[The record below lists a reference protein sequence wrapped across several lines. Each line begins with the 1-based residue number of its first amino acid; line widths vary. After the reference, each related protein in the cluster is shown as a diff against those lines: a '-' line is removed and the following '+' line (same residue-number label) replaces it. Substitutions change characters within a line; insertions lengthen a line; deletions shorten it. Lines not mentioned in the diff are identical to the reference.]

1 MKTNNENITDKN
13 RSVLEPRAIGELTY
27 RFRIPSYQRGYRWE
41 RRQVEQLLND
51 IAESRDDAPYYLQPI
66 VVAPASHSSDND
78 SSLFDYDLIDG
89 QQRLTTIYLILK
101 ALSKAKE
108 SNSDK
113 IARLAAEGR
122 IKELTEL
129 TGLISTLAPI
139 DTTPGFKLVYQTRES
154 SQSFLSEISELDETD
169 SRIAESPDHLYMWH
183 AYRTIQE
190 WLASN
195 RVTDVERVA
204 KALKERVK
212 VIWYELP
219 DTVTDWKKFTD
230 LNIGKIPLTNSELVK
245 ALFLRSGNFSGE
257 NERERDE
264 YEKQILV
271 SQWDQIE
278 IELSD
283 IDFWGFLTKDDPDN
297 YPTKIDLLFNLI
309 AGNHDVYN
317 KDKLYTFNF
326 FVSWFDGHSN
336 LSGKKKWEEIY
347 LQYQR
352 LRDWYKDRSIYHKLG
367 YLVSID
373 YPHNALLKVFK
384 YAHPDHPGRT
394 FRTTDRVRNILDL
407 LVRKSLQFPKDK
419 NFANVKTFAD
429 LSYNIAEDPDTA
441 LNTAHHDMI
450 KRYLT
455 LYNIMVTESA
465 SQTMRYSFAC
475 HNTVDGGWSL
485 EHIHAQKSQTLNKTW
500 QWIKWIAN
508 HRNSLVR
515 LKNTLIDKATI
526 VAIDQLI
533 VEMDGFKE
541 GDQRDKF
548 NAIAD
553 KYRMLMD
560 SLTGAKD
567 LYQDAMTNMALLGK
581 HDNSTLSNSTF
592 DVKRHKIMRRLGT
605 NFVPIATERVFLK
618 AISGETKDNIQ
629 YQCDTEHMFYWGAD
643 DRAAYLHDI
652 KEKLTPYLK

>member
-27 RFRIPSYQRGYRWE
+27 HFRIPSYQRGYRWE

-230 LNIGKIPLTNSELVK
+230 LNIGKILLTNSELVK
-245 ALFLRSGNFSGE
+245 ALFLRSGN
-257 NERERDE
+257 
-264 YEKQILV
+264 
-271 SQWDQIE
+271 
-278 IELSD
+278 
-283 IDFWGFLTKDDPDN
+283 
-297 YPTKIDLLFNLI
+297 
-309 AGNHDVYN
+309 
-317 KDKLYTFNF
+317 
-326 FVSWFDGHSN
+326 
-336 LSGKKKWEEIY
+336 
-347 LQYQR
+347 
-352 LRDWYKDRSIYHKLG
+352 
-367 YLVSID
+367 
-373 YPHNALLKVFK
+373 
-384 YAHPDHPGRT
+384 
-394 FRTTDRVRNILDL
+394 
-407 LVRKSLQFPKDK
+407 
-419 NFANVKTFAD
+419 
-429 LSYNIAEDPDTA
+429 
-441 LNTAHHDMI
+441 
-450 KRYLT
+450 
-455 LYNIMVTESA
+455 
-465 SQTMRYSFAC
+465 
-475 HNTVDGGWSL
+475 
-485 EHIHAQKSQTLNKTW
+485 
-500 QWIKWIAN
+500 
-508 HRNSLVR
+508 
-515 LKNTLIDKATI
+515 
-526 VAIDQLI
+526 
-533 VEMDGFKE
+533 
-541 GDQRDKF
+541 
-548 NAIAD
+548 
-553 KYRMLMD
+553 
-560 SLTGAKD
+560 
-567 LYQDAMTNMALLGK
+567 
-581 HDNSTLSNSTF
+581 
-592 DVKRHKIMRRLGT
+592 
-605 NFVPIATERVFLK
+605 
-618 AISGETKDNIQ
+618 
-629 YQCDTEHMFYWGAD
+629 
-643 DRAAYLHDI
+643 
-652 KEKLTPYLK
+652 

>member
-1 MKTNNENITDKN
+1 MN
-13 RSVLEPRAIGELTY
+13 G
-27 RFRIPSYQRGYRWE
+27 
-41 RRQVEQLLND
+41 
-51 IAESRDDAPYYLQPI
+51 
-66 VVAPASHSSDND
+66 
-78 SSLFDYDLIDG
+78 
-89 QQRLTTIYLILK
+89 
-101 ALSKAKE
+101 
-108 SNSDK
+108 
-113 IARLAAEGR
+113 
-122 IKELTEL
+122 
-129 TGLISTLAPI
+129 
-139 DTTPGFKLVYQTRES
+139 
-154 SQSFLSEISELDETD
+154 
-169 SRIAESPDHLYMWH
+169 
-183 AYRTIQE
+183 
-190 WLASN
+190 
-195 RVTDVERVA
+195 
-204 KALKERVK
+204 
-212 VIWYELP
+212 
-219 DTVTDWKKFTD
+219 
-230 LNIGKIPLTNSELVK
+230 
-245 ALFLRSGNFSGE
+245 
-257 NERERDE
+257 ERDE

-283 IDFWGFLTKDDPDN
+283 IDFGDSLPKMILIIILQRLTFCS
-297 YPTKIDLLFNLI
+297 ILLPEIMMFTIKTSYILSI
-309 AGNHDVYN
+309 FSSAGLTDI
-317 KDKLYTFNF
+317 LTC
-326 FVSWFDGHSN
+326 
-336 LSGKKKWEEIY
+336 LERKKWEEIY

-553 KYRMLMD
+553 KYRILMD

-652 KEKLTPYLK
+652 KRKNSPPYLKIKKMEKQSKDIGRLLSFHNMLDDQQEVIHKVLIPKIQRDYAQGRNGMEALRQRFLKSIFEVIDNRTDKELMLDFVFGQKEESTKKYVLSGRRPATTDHPFPYTFVCR